1 MNANKLFLDYLFQFW
16 DENWNKID
24 RRKYDYDELPATL
37 DKFKKQLRRCKYDRY
52 WSLVELA
59 TWGMNEDYKPEYP
72 MLKFFDPERDRS
84 EVPSGYVF
92 WQWRNNGFSA
102 MPFLIDRNTYD
113 AYEVRYTE
121 EIVKYRI
128 YKPVK

>member
-24 RRKYDYDELPATL
+24 RSKYDDDDLPVTL
-37 DKFKKQLRRCKYDRY
+37 DEFKKQLRSCKYDRY

-72 MLKFFDPERDRS
+72 VLKFHDPDCDRS
-84 EVPSGYVF
+84 EVPSGYRGV
-92 WQWRNNGFSA
+92 
-102 MPFLIDRNTYD
+102 PFLISETNYD

>member
-16 DENWNKID
+16 DENWDKID
-24 RRKYDYDELPATL
+24 RRKYDHGELPVTL
-37 DKFKKQLRRCKYDRY
+37 DEFKKQLRRSKYDRY
-52 WSLVELA
+52 WSLIEL
-59 TWGMNEDYKPEYP
+59 TIWGMDKDYDKQRSVLRFPNPEAP
-72 MLKFFDPERDRS
+72 IS
-84 EVPSGYVF
+84 EIPQGYVF